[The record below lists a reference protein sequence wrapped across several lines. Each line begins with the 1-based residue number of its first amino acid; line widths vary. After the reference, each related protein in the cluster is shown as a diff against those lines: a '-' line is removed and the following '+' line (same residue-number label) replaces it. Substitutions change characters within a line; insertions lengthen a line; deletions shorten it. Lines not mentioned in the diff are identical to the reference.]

1 MRALIYVAILWLA
14 GCGSSSSPVNP
25 GSPIL
30 DIEVQIE
37 GLREA
42 VEIDSVFWD
51 ARSWAP
57 TASGQFEISGRYALI
72 FRNRT
77 DQPLELRYDL
87 RFLDRDSFLID
98 VFNPFNLPLR
108 LAPHQ
113 AGREGGDYFI
123 RADKPRALDELQTML
138 VHMVVQLA
146 P

>member
-1 MRALIYVAILWLA
+1 MRALIYIVSLWLA
-14 GCGSSSSPVNP
+14 GCGSSSPANP

-30 DIEVQIE
+30 DTAVQVE

-42 VEIDSVFWD
+42 VQVDSLFWD

-57 TASGQFEISGRYALI
+57 TASGQFEISGRYALT
-72 FRNRT
+72 FRNLGDR
-77 DQPLELRYDL
+77 PLELRYDL

-108 LAPHQ
+108 LEAGQ
-113 AGREGGDYFI
+113 AWRDGGDYFI
-123 RADKPRALDELQTML
+123 RADEPRALDELQTML
-138 VHMVVQLA
+138 VHVVVQQA